1 MRGWVGGSVL
11 LLAVGGFAAPV
22 GAQPGRSEVTVMSSS
37 PVNDVVE
44 TVVSVPAPL
53 PGSAHPAECDRLS
66 YLRFRSSSGPAVSAD
81 ADRILIAQPGIFE
94 GAGAFESVARNTV
107 AAAAALG
114 VSIEFWALD
123 RRSNCLEDHAGVAAG
138 LRSGD
143 LDVATGYYFGGRE
156 VDGRRFAG
164 YADGERTAWLAG
176 VGLEQTLRDQYDL
189 LRAELPDP
197 AGRRDKVL
205 CGGHSLGGSITG
217 YFAQWDFDADPT
229 TLDDAGFA
237 QCAGY
242 FALDTV
248 VAPGSPGPDLGV
260 DLPTGSATT
269 SPVLRL
275 PAVINPETTNM
286 LALTGLAAR
295 LNPDGVDD
303 IVARLPHNPNIDLT
317 LRTLLSADYAA
328 FVTGVPDVRA
338 LHATNEAMLGVIMDD
353 NSMPFGFIQAS
364 VGFPRG
370 PVRPKTFP
378 QPSPALVAVD
388 DPSAVYGWDDYD
400 AVVPNAFT
408 DPSREV
414 TAIAQLARSLCEQP
428 LDFTEWYY
436 PSRLPA
442 DMSSPADPAIA
453 AHLLHPDG
461 IERHPVLTIRAAD
474 GLGSVPD
481 LRPGDVFLTVPGY
494 NHLDVL
500 TAAGPEPVS
509 TALAT
514 GAPHP

>member
-1 MRGWVGGSVL
+1 MRGWVLGSVL
-11 LLAVGGFAAPV
+11 LLTGGVFVAPA
-22 GAQPGRSEVTVMSSS
+22 GAQPGRTEMEVVSSS
-37 PVNDVVE
+37 PVTSVLE

-53 PGSAHPAECDRLS
+53 PGAAHPAECDRLS
-66 YLRFRSSSGPAVSAD
+66 YLRFRSASGPSASAD
-81 ADRILIAQPGIFE
+81 TDRILVAQPGIFE

-107 AAAAALG
+107 AAAAAHG
-114 VSIEFWALD
+114 RSIEFWALD
-123 RRSNCLEDHAGVAAG
+123 RRSNCLEDRTGIAAG
-138 LRSGD
+138 LGTGD
-143 LDVATGYYFGGRE
+143 LDVAAGYYYSGRE

-164 YADGERTAWLAG
+164 YADGDRTAWLAG

-197 AGRRDKVL
+197 AIRRDKVL
-205 CGGHSLGGSITG
+205 CGGHSLGGAITG
-217 YFAQWDFDADPT
+217 YFAQWDFDGDPT
-229 TLDDAGFA
+229 TVDDAGFA

-248 VAPGSPGPDLGV
+248 VAPGSPGPDLPAGSS
-260 DLPTGSATT
+260 LPQRGPGA
-269 SPVLRL
+269 PVARRHQ
-275 PAVINPETTNM
+275 PRDDEHAGPHRS
-286 LALTGLAAR
+286 GGAAEPGR
-295 LNPDGVDD
+295 VDD
-303 IVARLPHNPNIDLT
+303 IVARLPRNPNVDLT

-338 LHATNEAMLGVIMDD
+338 LHATNEAVLGLIMDD

-378 QPSPALVAVD
+378 QPSPALVAAD
-388 DPSAVYGWDDYD
+388 DPTVVYGWDDYD

-428 LDFTEWYY
+428 LDFTEWYF
-436 PSRLPA
+436 PSRLPP
-442 DMSSPADPAIA
+442 DMSATDDPAIA

-461 IERHPVLTIRAAD
+461 IERHPGPHRPCRRRPR
-474 GLGSVPD
+474 LGP
-481 LRPGDVFLTVPGY
+481 RPPTP
-494 NHLDVL
+494 
-500 TAAGPEPVS
+500 AMCS
-509 TALAT
+509 
-514 GAPHP
+514 